1 MKAAI
6 LTFQQTNNYGAI
18 LQNYALQHTINKLGY
33 DADTIDYQSDYISKP
48 YKICHLKN
56 KGLFPYLFGVA
67 GYLIYALRTSKCKHF
82 RKNISYSLPAKYPDL
97 SALNDQYDIFITGS
111 DQVWNYKLTGMDTAF
126 LLDFV
131 ADKRK
136 CASYAASLG
145 VNCLD
150 KDIAPIYKDLLNNYK
165 LVSVREEQAK
175 QTLSSILSAP
185 IEVVSD
191 PCLLLTPDEWL
202 SVAAPNIPKK
212 PYIAIYQLGFSSDVV
227 KLAKKI
233 AKEKHL
239 GLIFLPFPVGTPAF
253 GKYAFNA
260 GPAELVNY
268 IAHADYVI
276 TDSFHGTLF
285 SILFHKQFFTK
296 VSGTH
301 AGVGSRIHDLLS
313 HYNLSDRIIAEQVN
327 YKDPIDYTV
336 IDSIIEKDRAHS
348 LQVLQNIFL

>member
-1 MKAAI
+1 MTNEEICVWLKAEAEPK
-6 LTFQQTNNYGAI
+6 FQKFT
-18 LQNYALQHTINKLGY
+18 
-33 DADTIDYQSDYISKP
+33 S
-48 YKICHLKN
+48 
-56 KGLFPYLFGVA
+56 GLIPGTDPIIGVR
-67 GYLIYALRTSKCKHF
+67 IPKLRT
-82 RKNISYSLPAKYPDL
+82 
-97 SALNDQYDIFITGS
+97 
-111 DQVWNYKLTGMDTAF
+111 
-126 LLDFV
+126 
-131 ADKRK
+131 
-136 CASYAASLG
+136 
-145 VNCLD
+145 
-150 KDIAPIYKDLLNNYK
+150 
-165 LVSVREEQAK
+165 
-175 QTLSSILSAP
+175 
-185 IEVVSD
+185 
-191 PCLLLTPDEWL
+191 
-202 SVAAPNIPKK
+202 
-212 PYIAIYQLGFSSDVV
+212 
-227 KLAKKI
+227 LAKKI

-336 IDSIIEKDRAHS
+336 IDSIIKKDRAHS